1 MKILTVHK
9 VQNEIASAIFP
20 SGFCGL
26 LEGLKRS
33 FPQKGEVG
41 VQLKILNGT
50 PPPPFFVIPY
60 FKGC

>member
-9 VQNEIASAIFP
+9 VQNKIASAIFP

-26 LEGLKRS
+26 LEGLKIS
-33 FPQKGEVG
+33 FPQKGGVG

-50 PPPPFFVIPY
+50 LPPFFVIPY